1 MTEKQKTGAQQ
12 VQRTVWL
19 DGVVEQGDDW
29 VADEVAVALM
39 YNCISHVVMMTTPRD
54 LEDFAVGFSLSEG
67 IVQHASDILDIEISD
82 DENGIV
88 IAMLIPEPA
97 FALLKDQRRNM
108 TGRTGC
114 GLCGAETLEQ
124 AIKPPRKVSGELRVS
139 ASAIQKAIG
148 VFSAQQELMAKTGG
162 VHGAAWCDT
171 QGAIKL
177 MREDVGR
184 HNALDKLIGAMARAD
199 LEEHI
204 DEKGFVL
211 VTSRASYEMVS
222 KVAMA
227 NIKLMVAVSAPT
239 SLAIKMAQES
249 GVSLIA
255 FGRDKRHSV
264 YTDYHQL
271 IS

>member
-19 DGVVEQGDDW
+19 DGVVEQGNDW
-29 VADEVAVALM
+29 VAEEVAVALM

-54 LEDFAVGFSLSEG
+54 LEDFAIGFSLSEG
-67 IVQHASDILDIEISD
+67 IVQHASDILDIEISE

-88 IAMLIPEPA
+88 IAMLIPEAA
-97 FALLKDQRRNM
+97 FALLKGQRRNM

-162 VHGAAWCDT
+162 VHGAAWCNR
-171 QGAIKL
+171 QGEILL

-184 HNALDKLIGAMARAD
+184 HNALDKLIGAMAF
-199 LEEHI
+199 LEF
-204 DEKGFVL
+204 DDQGFVL

-239 SLAIKMAQES
+239 SLAIRMAQES

-264 YTDYHQL
+264 YTDYQQL